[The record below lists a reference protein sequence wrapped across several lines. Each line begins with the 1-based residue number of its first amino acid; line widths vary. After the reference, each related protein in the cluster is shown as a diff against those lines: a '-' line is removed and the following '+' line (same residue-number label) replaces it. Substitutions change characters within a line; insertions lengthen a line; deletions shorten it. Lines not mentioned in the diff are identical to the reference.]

1 MSGTRRPT
9 AMSNP
14 WGDDAPDRNL
24 ANDDASGIG
33 RTSVV
38 GCFPGGRTTAGVK
51 DLSGNTWE

>member
-1 MSGTRRPT
+1 
-9 AMSNP
+9 MSNP